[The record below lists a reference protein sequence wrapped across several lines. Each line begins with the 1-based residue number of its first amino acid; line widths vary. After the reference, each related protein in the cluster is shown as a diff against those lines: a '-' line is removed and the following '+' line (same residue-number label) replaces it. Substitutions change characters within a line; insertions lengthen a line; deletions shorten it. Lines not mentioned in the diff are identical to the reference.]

1 MVNIYDVCYNIL
13 TLTLDYILTNYEE
26 GETSDELI
34 KFLTTDENEYD
45 ELFYEIKKINSYFD
59 VKKCKQIM
67 MLIIASSS
75 YYLSLYSIKNN
86 IDIEIYEEILDD
98 LNSSSYKDIIYK
110 FIHWKDHEE
119 VFDYIDDFVSFYEK
133 NYIYFNNCMQEV
145 IKQGKLLNICK
156 INPFEALNYMQ
167 YEPNKILKSE
177 KMLQDFIDMYN
188 ASYYEVQIDES
199 KEAYLYENDDEY
211 FVNILYK
218 KISKKYKSEEKKLFS
233 YIFSNIYEFIYS
245 QQLPIQFR
253 KKYKFLL
260 DEFYQEDID
269 FSNIYNLYLND
280 YHFAMNLNDCFVE
293 INESIVIDD
302 LGLRRE
308 NFKKFGNIEVLRK
321 LNPFY
326 EEEEVGFTKRKAFK

>member
-13 TLTLDYILTNYEE
+13 TLTLEYILTNYEE

-34 KFLTTDENEYD
+34 KFLTSDESKYD
-45 ELFYEIKKINSYFD
+45 ELFYEMKNLNCYFD

-67 MLIIASSS
+67 MLIIASSL
-75 YYLSLYSIKNN
+75 YHFSLYSIKNN
-86 IDIEIYEEILDD
+86 I
-98 LNSSSYKDIIYK
+98 YKD
-110 FIHWKDHEE
+110 
-119 VFDYIDDFVSFYEK
+119 YIEDFVSFYEK

-145 IKQGKLLNICK
+145 IKQGKLLSICQ
-156 INPFEALNYMQ
+156 INPFEVLNYMQ

-188 ASYYEVQIDES
+188 TSYYEVQIDES
-199 KEAYLYENDDEY
+199 REAYLYENDEEY

-218 KISKKYKSEEKKLFS
+218 KISKKYKSEEKQLFS

-245 QQLPIQFR
+245 QQLPKKKK
-253 KKYKFLL
+253 KKYKILL
-260 DEFYQEDID
+260 DEFYREDID

-280 YHFAMNLNDCFVE
+280 YHFAMNLSDCFVE
-293 INESIVIDD
+293 INENIVIDD

-326 EEEEVGFTKRKAFK
+326 EEDEIGFAKRKVLK